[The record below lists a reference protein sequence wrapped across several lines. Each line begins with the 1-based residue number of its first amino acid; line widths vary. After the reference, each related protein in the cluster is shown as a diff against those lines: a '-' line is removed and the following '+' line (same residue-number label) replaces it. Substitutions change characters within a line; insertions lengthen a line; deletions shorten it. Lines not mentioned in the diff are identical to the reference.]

1 MKTYLVER
9 YSSDIDF
16 DKGSTV
22 VALTPMVCYQ
32 LDKAGKKYSII
43 EDYYDEMKLAADV
56 DKYYESQLQ
65 WIDSLDKF
73 LRSNVKEVRDFNLK
87 LGTMYYYFLKTM
99 VLDSLYIRCYALKR
113 FFEAVRPSSII
124 FISPQTQE
132 MPLDF
137 TLQYQYYDYGKSYYS
152 QVIPIV
158 CKEKNIPLT
167 SVHLETSGKA
177 GKKPKSGRPFRDLL
191 IWYGNKILPID
202 MLRRTYFN
210 YQYLSRRPFPKSKN
224 RDGLNVFMLKLTH
237 IGMDFVTRA
246 VRKGYNV
253 YQLSGNS
260 ILKYSSLS
268 AMRCLDLKT
277 EYKDTV
283 AKVENNSIWE
293 NTASLLES
301 HDLIKLLNQ
310 RYRLDVSEIV
320 LPKLKYFIAKVCPEI
335 LGYFKVFIKFY
346 KEQDVD
352 FAITPHEV
360 SPIEF
365 AALAAAN
372 YEERVRTVRISHGD
386 DAHSVKFWRILELSQ
401 ADILVSSNTEAK
413 EYFNSLR
420 QAGNLPTTLYSSRHR
435 LSDMERI
442 SRLRETNKSN
452 IKKNKIVYLPTLMMW
467 DTRRMD
473 GASYPDTWYY
483 QFQKSLAEYFATKSQ
498 YTFVWKGLP
507 PSEAIYNPIPDFIR
521 DNSFGNIE
529 VATNP
534 FSQHLFSADRVICDY
549 PSTGFYESIAAGVPT
564 ICLYHLALIV
574 RKSAIDYF
582 GNLLKPFSDATE
594 AVKHI
599 DEFLNSAPE
608 LYTMTLDVE
617 DNGIL
622 DILEEAGRRV
632 N

>member
-32 LDKAGKKYSII
+32 LDKAGIKYSII
-43 EDYYDEMKLAADV
+43 EDYYDEMKLAAGA

-73 LRSNVKEVRDFNLK
+73 LRSNVKEVRDLNLK

-167 SVHLETSGKA
+167 SVHLETGGKA
-177 GKKPKSGRPFRDLL
+177 EKKPKSGRPFRDLL

-202 MLRRTYFN
+202 TLRRTYFN
-210 YQYLSRRPFPKSKN
+210 CQYLSRRPFPKSKN
-224 RDGLNVFMLKLTH
+224 RDGLNIFLPKLTH
-237 IGMDFVTRA
+237 IGMDFVTKA
-246 VRKGYNV
+246 VRKGHNV

-260 ILKYSSLS
+260 ILKYSSLGTR
-268 AMRCLDLKT
+268 RCLDLRT

-283 AKVENNSIWE
+283 AKAKNNSIWE

-301 HDLIKLLNQ
+301 HDLIKQLNQ

-335 LGYFKVFIKFY
+335 LGYFEVFIKFY
-346 KEQDVD
+346 KKEEVD
-352 FAITPHEV
+352 SAITPHEV

-372 YEERVRTVRISHGD
+372 HDEHIKTVRISHGD
-386 DAHSVKFWRILELSQ
+386 DAHSVKFWRILELSNS
-401 ADILVSSNTEAK
+401 DILIASNTEAK
-413 EYFNSLR
+413 EYFDHLR
-420 QAGNLPTTLYSSRHR
+420 QASNIPTTLYSSPHR
-435 LSDMERI
+435 LLDFRRI
-442 SRLRETNKSN
+442 SYLRENNKSN
-452 IKKNKIVYLPTLMMW
+452 IERNRIIYLSTLPMW

-483 QFQKSLAEYFATKSQ
+483 QFQKSLAEYFYAKRG
-498 YTFVWKGLP
+498 YIFVLKGGP
-507 PSEAIYNPIPDFIR
+507 WADAIYNPIFDFIR
-521 DNSFGNIE
+521 DNNFDNIE
-529 VATNP
+529 VATNL
-534 FSQHLFSADRVICDY
+534 FSQHLPSADRVICDY

-564 ICLYHLALIV
+564 ICLYHRALIV

-582 GNLLKPFSDATE
+582 GNLLRPFSDATE

>member
-1 MKTYLVER
+1 
-9 YSSDIDF
+9 
-16 DKGSTV
+16 
-22 VALTPMVCYQ
+22 
-32 LDKAGKKYSII
+32 
-43 EDYYDEMKLAADV
+43 
-56 DKYYESQLQ
+56 
-65 WIDSLDKF
+65 
-73 LRSNVKEVRDFNLK
+73 
-87 LGTMYYYFLKTM
+87 MYYYFLKTM

-167 SVHLETSGKA
+167 SVHLETGGKA

-483 QFQKSLAEYFATKSQ
+483 QFQKSLAEYFYTKRG
-498 YTFVWKGLP
+498 YIFVLKGLP

-564 ICLYHLALIV
+564 ICLYHRALIV

>member
-22 VALTPMVCYQ
+22 VALTPMVCDQ

-167 SVHLETSGKA
+167 SVHLETGGKA

>member
-467 DTRRMD
+467 DTKRMD

>member
-137 TLQYQYYDYGKSYYS
+137 TLRYQYYDYGKSYYS

-483 QFQKSLAEYFATKSQ
+483 QFQKSLAEYFYTKRG
-498 YTFVWKGLP
+498 YIFVLKGLP

-564 ICLYHLALIV
+564 ICLYHRALIV